1 FVRYMEPAMGFTLR
15 VRTGGELP
23 PGSIAFRRDRTLTR
37 LGPEGY
43 TLDVRP
49 GRVVARAPELAGLF
63 YAVQTMRQLLPPA
76 IFREAPAGET
86 AWSMPA
92 VTIEDYPRFAW
103 RGAHLDVGRHFVPKE
118 FVRKYIDL
126 IALHKLNT
134 FHWHLTEDQG
144 WRLEIKQYPKLTE
157 IGAWR
162 KETLIGRPRGQDERK
177 YDGKRHGGFYTQE
190 DAREIVA
197 YAQAR
202 FMTVL
207 PEIEMPGHSVAAI
220 AAYPELGVT
229 GDSMEVA
236 TRWGVFSDI
245 LNAKPSTIQFMQNVL
260 TEVMA
265 IFPTPS
271 IPIHAHNAHKTQRT
285 T

>member
-1 FVRYMEPAMGFTLR
+1 MSAMIISAAVLLGLVAQSSSPAIAIVPQPVTLTERTGRFTITPKTIVWSDPASASMAEQFVRYMEPAMGFTLR

-103 RGAHLDVGRHFVPKE
+103 RGAHLDVGR
-118 FVRKYIDL
+118 
-126 IALHKLNT
+126 
-134 FHWHLTEDQG
+134 
-144 WRLEIKQYPKLTE
+144 
-157 IGAWR
+157 
-162 KETLIGRPRGQDERK
+162 
-177 YDGKRHGGFYTQE
+177 
-190 DAREIVA
+190 
-197 YAQAR
+197 
-202 FMTVL
+202 
-207 PEIEMPGHSVAAI
+207 
-220 AAYPELGVT
+220 
-229 GDSMEVA
+229 
-236 TRWGVFSDI
+236 
-245 LNAKPSTIQFMQNVL
+245 
-260 TEVMA
+260 
-265 IFPTPS
+265 
-271 IPIHAHNAHKTQRT
+271 
-285 T
+285 